1 MHKKF
6 QVDWT
11 KNKGV
16 TVIFVISI
24 LHYGRGGRR
33 PPEQPKQPWGPK
45 GAIRKGLEHA
55 ELIVS
60 QYFLTPMGVLPRT
73 FLHIGNFVRI
83 LMLHFPKSTMKN
95 IFF

>member
-11 KNKGV
+11 KNKSL

-24 LHYGRGGRR
+24 LHYGRGGQR
-33 PPEQPKQPWGPK
+33 PPEQPEGPSGPK
-45 GAIRKGLEHA
+45 GAIRRGLERT

-60 QYFLTPMGVLPRT
+60 QYFLTPMGVLPRK
-73 FLHIGNFVRI
+73 FCHIGNFIKI
-83 LMLHFPKSTMKN
+83 LM
-95 IFF
+95 